1 MILTINYN
9 KTSGAITLS
18 SDIDD
23 ITTELNENATE
34 DNSNTLSFEV
44 AIDTSVYE
52 KINEIF
58 TE

>member
-9 KTSGAITLS
+9 KTSGAITLF

-34 DNSNTLSFEV
+34 DNSSTLSFEV

-52 KINEIF
+52 KVNEIF